1 MATPDPKTAPFKVVL
16 LGHPVGHSRSAE
28 IFGTLAGV
36 GGPRVDYRVLDV
48 LPHQLL
54 GVLQRLRDGEW
65 DAANVTVPHK
75 LDAAAAMDELDP
87 WARAAG
93 AVNVIQRHGGRLLGA
108 NTDGPGF
115 LAGLGAMGEG
125 IGTAT
130 VLGAG
135 GAARGVSAALVRAGV
150 AVTLISR
157 DPIRL
162 SRGDRR
168 PGARLPASRV
178 LSWGDPGLEQAIGGC
193 DLLVQATPRGMEPRN
208 ENMPPVP
215 TRCLRPGQ
223 RVVDLIYAPWE
234 TRLLR
239 EARQRGAIGLN
250 GWPMLVG
257 QAAAAADRWFGP
269 GAGQL
274 LTSAATQIE
283 VRNPKKAVRSVRP
296 TPGVSIQHPLI

>member
-1 MATPDPKTAPFKVVL
+1 MARRTPRTEPFRVVL

-48 LPHQLL
+48 LPHQLPA
-54 GVLQRLRDGEW
+54 VLQRLRDGEW

-87 WARAAG
+87 WAQAAG
-93 AVNVIQRHGGRLLGA
+93 AVNVIRRRGCRLLGA
-108 NTDGPGF
+108 NTDGLGF
-115 LAGLGAMGEG
+115 LAGLGELGVGLA
-125 IGTAT
+125 TAT

-135 GAARGVSAALVRAGV
+135 GAARGVSAALVSTGV
-150 AVTLISR
+150 DVTIISR

-162 SRGDRR
+162 SRGE
-168 PGARLPASRV
+168 RLPASRV
-178 LSWGDPGLEQAIGGC
+178 LSWGDPGLEQAIGGG
-193 DLLVQATPRGMEPRN
+193 DLLVQATPRGMEPRDHN
-208 ENMPPVP
+208 KPPVP
-215 TRCLRPGQ
+215 TRCFHEGQ

-239 EARQRGAIGLN
+239 QARRRGALGLN

-257 QAAAAADRWFGP
+257 QAAAAAELWFGP
-269 GAGQL
+269 GAGAL
-274 LTSAATQIE
+274 LTSAATLIE
-283 VRNPKKAVRSVRP
+283 VRDPARAVSSHRP
-296 TPGVSIQHPLI
+296 PRGVSIQHPLI